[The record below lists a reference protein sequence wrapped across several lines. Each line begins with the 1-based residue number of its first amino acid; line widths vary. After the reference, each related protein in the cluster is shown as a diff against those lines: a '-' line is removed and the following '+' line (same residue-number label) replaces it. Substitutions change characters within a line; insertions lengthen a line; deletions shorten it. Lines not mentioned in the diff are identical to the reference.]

1 MTMRQAAIEISI
13 IFVLVLCGLVAIAAD
28 DSGIPEHERQ
38 IAQNKGFDGPTETK
52 GIESSV
58 VLGAIPLGD
67 DFPALDGRVL
77 RARVVTLLPG
87 GTIQAHEHDSRPG
100 IAYILEGELI
110 ETRNDSGGP
119 IVRGPGTASLEK
131 SGVVHWWVNEGPGK
145 ARAIIVDIVREDP
158 GTPQ

>member
-1 MTMRQAAIEISI
+1 VNMRQPATQISI
-13 IFVLVLCGLVAIAAD
+13 MLVLALCGLFVIAAE

-38 IAQNKGFDGPTETK
+38 IAQQKGFEGPTETK

-58 VLGAIPLGD
+58 ALGAIPLGD
-67 DFPALDGRVL
+67 DFPALEGRVL

-110 ETRNDSGGP
+110 ETRNDSAGP
-119 IVRGPGTASLEK
+119 IVRGPGAVSLEK
-131 SGVVHWWVNEGPGK
+131 SGVVHWWVNEGPEK
-145 ARAIIVDIVREDP
+145 ARAVIVDIAREDP
-158 GTPQ
+158 GTR